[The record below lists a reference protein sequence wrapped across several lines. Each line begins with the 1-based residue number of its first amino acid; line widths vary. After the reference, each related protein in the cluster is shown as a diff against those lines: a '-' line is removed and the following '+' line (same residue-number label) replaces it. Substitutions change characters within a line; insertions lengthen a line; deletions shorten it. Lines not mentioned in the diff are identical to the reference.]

1 MPQTAIKGIY
11 RDGKIIPQED
21 IPFQEEM
28 NVIIVFTEKIDQDE
42 ARYYERGWQLAE
54 RKASEDYKAG
64 NIKSADSVD
73 QMFEEIERNINE
85 DQMVT

>member
-21 IPFQEEM
+21 IPFKKDM
-28 NVIIVFTEKIDQDE
+28 NVIIVFTESYYQDE
-42 ARYYERGWQLAE
+42 ARYYEHGWQVAE
-54 RKASEDYKAG
+54 RKASEDYKAR

-73 QMFEEIERNINE
+73 QMFEEIERDIDE
-85 DQMVT
+85 D